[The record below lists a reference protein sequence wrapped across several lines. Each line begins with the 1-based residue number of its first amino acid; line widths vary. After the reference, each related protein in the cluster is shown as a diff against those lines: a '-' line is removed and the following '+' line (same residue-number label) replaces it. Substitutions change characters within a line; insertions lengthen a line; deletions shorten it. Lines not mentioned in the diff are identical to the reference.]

1 MEAQAYALL
10 RVPCAEVQRRSKK
23 GTNGFLY
30 REQSVVHTLYR
41 AIKEGVKRLVQV
53 PSAWYSVLANGRKCQ
68 RQREKG
74 RRVWPSEDRP
84 PDPALNRQSVKRL
97 VKTGSCA

>member
-10 RVPCAEVQRRSKK
+10 RVPCAEVQRRNKK

-41 AIKEGVKRLVQV
+41 AIKGGVKRLVQ
-53 PSAWYSVLANGRKCQ
+53 RT
-68 RQREKG
+68 
-74 RRVWPSEDRP
+74 
-84 PDPALNRQSVKRL
+84 KRL
-97 VKTGSCA
+97 VQRTGKRQKMSTTKGEGEARLAE